1 MEIGRETH
9 HALHRDIT
17 SVSGNRLQFSLR
29 DVSLGLLNVERA
41 DNTKLPVVSKLAHF
55 FACYIFPAMQE
66 NKVSP
71 FDTWQNQGTEK
82 LHDPPELTKQW
93 QGQLSVLIFSVSSS
107 LRLL

>member
-29 DVSLGLLNVERA
+29 DVS